1 MLIENLIR
9 ANQEATRNYETL
21 LKTLGARENTLSDGH
36 SGTRDREDG
45 ASIAGTTIN
54 MSSISDLEPP
64 ASTIATSNHNT
75 PINLEQV
82 PADEGREVE
91 STIRACL
98 KRIEDALLQF
108 EQSDPAAASEPRIG
122 VRIELEK
129 EVSKIRPETRGI
141 PKPWVVLS
149 IVRKDAPPP
158 LRTPSIALQADIDD
172 TIASMHEN
180 LRKVSQRGERLDSL
194 QDKTDNLAVSAQG
207 FRRGA
212 NRVRKQNYWNVKNWV
227 YTAGAAV
234 ASVPE

>member
-21 LKTLGARENTLSDGH
+21 LKTIGARENALSDGA
-36 SGTRDREDG
+36 SGTREPEDG

-54 MSSISDLEPP
+54 MSSISDLQPP
-64 ASTIATSNHNT
+64 SSTIAISNDDAAM
-75 PINLEQV
+75 NLEQA
-82 PADEGREVE
+82 PAYKGSEVE

-98 KRIEDALLQF
+98 KRIEDTLLQF
-108 EQSDPAAASEPRIG
+108 EQSDFASTSEPRIA

-129 EVSKIRPETRGI
+129 EVAKSESETREL

-149 IVRKDAPPP
+149 IVRKDVLPPG
-158 LRTPSIALQADIDD
+158 TPYIALQDDIDN
-172 TIASMHEN
+172 TVAVMRQNIKKAT
-180 LRKVSQRGERLDSL
+180 QRGERLDSA
-194 QDKTDNLAVSAQG
+194 QNTTDNLAVSAQR

-212 NRVRKQNYWNVKNWV
+212 NRVRKQHNPWNVKNWV

>member
-21 LKTLGARENTLSDGH
+21 LRTIGARENALSDEAR
-36 SGTRDREDG
+36 GTREAADG

-64 ASTIATSNHNT
+64 ASTIAISNSDAAM
-75 PINLEQV
+75 NLEQP
-82 PADEGREVE
+82 PADEGSEVE

-98 KRIEDALLQF
+98 KRIEDTLLQF
-108 EQSDPAAASEPRIG
+108 EQSDLAAASEPRIA
-122 VRIELEK
+122 VSIELEK
-129 EVSKIRPETRGI
+129 EVSRSQPETREL

-149 IVRKDAPPP
+149 IVRKDVLPPG
-158 LRTPSIALQADIDD
+158 TPYVALQDDI
-172 TIASMHEN
+172 EN
-180 LRKVSQRGERLDSL
+180 TVALMRQNIKEVTQRGETLDSV
-194 QDKTDNLAVSAQG
+194 QGRTDNLAVSAQG

-212 NRVRKQNYWNVKNWV
+212 NRVRQQKSLWNVNYWAH
-227 YTAGAAV
+227 TAGAAA